1 MSTSKNVVKEQRI
14 LSPIKLDV
22 TNDPHPIIGNPVLPR
37 GMWLSTII
45 SPRNGGKTHL
55 ICQLVRRMEEAGY
68 RDPVH
73 GFKKVP
79 IRTILLSPTSEANP
93 VFKSLKSLDKS
104 DILHNFSF
112 KAFDQIWDN
121 VKFEKE
127 AAEKYLLLKDIYDRK
142 AAGEMIS
149 TREES
154 IIHNLFGEEP
164 QPEGRYT
171 VPPVSII
178 IADDLANSPAYKLGS
193 TNSFV
198 NACIRN
204 RHNRTCIAMAVQHAK
219 SIPRVLRQNIS
230 LLAIG
235 KFADSSY
242 GLSDLYEFC
251 SSFLKEDEFQ
261 ALYEQ
266 ATSVDHGFLCLD
278 VDSKRVTRNFENQLS
293 YSQSALSPL

>member
-1 MSTSKNVVKEQRI
+1 MSTSKKVVKEQRI

-37 GMWLSTII
+37 GMWLGGFI
-45 SPRNGGKTHL
+45 SPRGGGKTHL

-104 DILHNFSF
+104 DILPNFSF
-112 KAFDQIWDN
+112 KAFDEIWNN

-127 AAEKYLLLKDIYDRK
+127 AAEKYLLEKDIHDRK
-142 AAGEMIS
+142 IAGEVIS
-149 TREES
+149 KREEA

-164 QPEGRYT
+164 QPSGRYT
-171 VPPVSII
+171 VPPVTVI
-178 IADDLANSPAYKLGS
+178 IADDLANSPAYKLGNN
-193 TNSFV
+193 NSFV

-219 SIPRVLRQNIS
+219 SIPRVLRHNIS

-235 KFADSSY
+235 KFADTSY
-242 GLSDLYEFC
+242 GLSDLYEFV
-251 SSFLKEDEFQ
+251 SSFLEEDEFQ

-266 ATSVDHGFLCLD
+266 ASSEDHGFFC
-278 VDSKRVTRNFENQLS
+278 VDCDTKRVTRNFENQLS